1 MKRRARFAHLTGHSL
16 NRSDWSREEAL
27 EIMQTSDKDLPDLLW
42 AAFEVRREF
51 WGKKVKMCVLQNARS
66 GLCPEDCSYCSQSIV
81 STAGIDKYGLLSRQ
95 KLLEGARSAVSAGA
109 QRYCMVTSGRGPGQR
124 DLAHLAATVREIKAE
139 FPSLEIC
146 LSLGLM
152 TETQARQLREAGVGW
167 INHNLNTSRRF
178 YPEICST
185 HTYDDRVQTLRNVQK
200 AGLSTCSG
208 GIMGMGEE
216 DADTVE
222 LALALRELEID
233 SIPVNFLH
241 PVEGTPLQDRSGFD
255 PLRGL
260 KALCLMRFLNPVSE
274 IRMAAGREIHLGAA
288 AALALYPANS
298 IFVEGYLTT
307 PGQKSGAA
315 VRLIRQAGFTLDDEA
330 SSAERIPAGFSS
342 GPSFPSLDILL
353 GAPANPAR
361 GS

>member
-16 NRSDWSREEAL
+16 SRSDWSREEAL

-95 KLLEGARSAVSAGA
+95 ELLEGARSAVSAGA

-124 DLAHLAATVREIKAE
+124 DLDHLAATVREIKTE

-200 AGLSTCSG
+200 AGLSTCCG

-315 VRLIRQAGFTLDDEA
+315 IRLIRQAGFTLDDEA
-330 SSAERIPAGFSS
+330 SSAGRIPAGFSS

-353 GAPANPAR
+353 GAPANPAP

>member
-1 MKRRARFAHLTGHSL
+1 MKRKARFAHLTSRSL
-16 NRSDWSREEAL
+16 SGSDWSREEAL
-27 EIMQTSDKDLPDLLW
+27 EVMQASDEDTPDLLW

-51 WGKKVKMCVLQNARS
+51 WGKKVKLCILQNARS
-66 GLCPEDCSYCSQSIV
+66 GLCPEDCSYCSQSVV
-81 STAGIDKYGLLSRQ
+81 SAAGIDKYSLLSRQ
-95 KLLEGARSAVSAGA
+95 QLLEGTRSAVAAGA
-109 QRYCMVTSGRGPGQR
+109 QRYCMVTSGRGPVQR
-124 DLAHLAATVREIKAE
+124 DLDLLSATVREIKAE

-152 TETQARQLREAGVGW
+152 SETQARQLAEAGVGW

-185 HTYDDRVQTLRNVQK
+185 HTYDDRVQTLRNVQR

-222 LALALRELEID
+222 LALALRELKID

-241 PVEGTPLQDRSGFD
+241 PVEGTPLQDRGGFD

-260 KALCLMRFLNPVSE
+260 KALCLMRFLNPASE
-274 IRMAAGREIHLGAA
+274 IRMAAGREIHLGRA

-307 PGQKSGAA
+307 PGQKAPAA
-315 VRLIRQAGFTLDDEA
+315 ARLIQQAGFSLEA
-330 SSAERIPAGFSS
+330 EPSSEQGRPGKGSAEP
-342 GPSFPSLDILL
+342 PFPSLNALL
-353 GAPANPAR
+353 ESSATSQAL
-361 GS
+361 

>member
-1 MKRRARFAHLTGHSL
+1 MKKRAQFTHLTSHSL
-16 NRSDWSREEAL
+16 SGADWSPEAAL
-27 EIMQTSDKDLPDLLW
+27 EVMQTPDRDLPDLLW

-66 GLCPEDCSYCSQSIV
+66 GLCPEDCSYCSQSVV
-81 STAGIDKYGLLSRQ
+81 SAAGIDKYGLLSRQ
-95 KLLEGARSAVSAGA
+95 LLLQGARRAVAAGA
-109 QRYCMVTSGRGPGQR
+109 ARYCMVTSGRGPGQK
-124 DLAHLAATVREIKAE
+124 DLDHLAATVREIKAE
-139 FPSLEIC
+139 FPGLEIC

-152 TETQARQLREAGVGW
+152 TETQARQLGEAGVGW
-167 INHNLNTSRRF
+167 INHNLNSSRRF

-185 HTYDDRVQTLRNVQK
+185 HTYDDRVQTLRNVQR

-241 PVEGTPLQDRSGFD
+241 PVEGTPLQDRGGLD

-274 IRMAAGREIHLGAA
+274 IRMAAGREIHLGGA

-307 PGQKSGAA
+307 PGQKSEAA
-315 VRLIRQAGFTLDDEA
+315 VRLIQESGFTVEDEA
-330 SSAERIPAGFSS
+330 SGDDGGPARSS
-342 GPSFPSLDILL
+342 FEPPFPNLDMLL
-353 GAPANPAR
+353 GAPVNPMP

>member
-1 MKRRARFAHLTGHSL
+1 MKSRAQFAHLTLHSL
-16 NRSDWSREEAL
+16 SGSDWSSETAL
-27 EIMQTSDKDLPDLLW
+27 QIMQTPDQDLPDLLW

-51 WGKKVKMCVLQNARS
+51 WGKRVKMCVLQNARS
-66 GLCPEDCSYCSQSIV
+66 GLCPEDCSYCSQSVV

-95 KLLEGARSAVSAGA
+95 QLLEGARNAVSAGA
-109 QRYCMVTSGRGPGQR
+109 NRYCMVTSGRGPGQR
-124 DLAHLAATVREIKAE
+124 DLDHLAATVREIKAE
-139 FPSLEIC
+139 FPALEIC

-152 TETQARQLREAGVGW
+152 TEPQARQLGEAGVGW
-167 INHNLNTSRRF
+167 INHNLNSSRRF

-185 HTYDDRVQTLRNVQK
+185 HTYDDRVETLRSVQR

-241 PVEGTPLQDRSGFD
+241 PVEGTPLQDRKGFD

-260 KALCLMRFLNPVSE
+260 KALCLMRFLNPGSE
-274 IRMAAGREIHLGAA
+274 IRMAAGREIHLGGAA
-288 AALALYPANS
+288 SLALYPANS

-307 PGQKSGAA
+307 PGQKSEAA
-315 VRLIRQAGFTLDDEA
+315 VSLILQAGFTLEDEA
-330 SSAERIPAGFSS
+330 SSEEGASAPFPS
-342 GPSFPSLDILL
+342 GPPYPSLDILR
-353 GAPANPAR
+353 ANPTP